1 MTIGSNNVFEVDCLV
16 ESRNIGD
23 NNVVESKGLNRI
35 SSFKIIFTYLFS
47 YDFSAH
53 LGNTTSLSNGCVIGA
68 KCEILT
74 NEDFPDGSL
83 FYGSGSEV
91 KRRIQLDKPSVNKLV
106 LYINFSSLMQC
117 FLT

>member
-23 NNVVESKGLNRI
+23 NNVVESK
-35 SSFKIIFTYLFS
+35 
-47 YDFSAH
+47 AH